1 MVEFASDVRIED
13 IAVRDTD
20 VSKAVEEPLRAMILD
35 MLAEEALD
43 VGEIHDRLAE
53 RGYDRTENT
62 VRHHVNELR
71 DAGLVE
77 IARLEEGRGGTKKF
91 YEANTIV
98 LSYAIP
104 DGRAEDVAAMSEAI
118 EPEIAA
124 ILDRLEAEYGDVID
138 AIAGE
143 MSPCAHCR
151 TQKYE
156 TYVLLTVLRRAFVG
170 AVQDRSDT

>member
-1 MVEFASDVRIED
+1 MAEFASEVTIDD
-13 IAVRDTD
+13 IVVRDTD
-20 VSKAVEEPLRAMILD
+20 VSRAVEEPLRAMILD
-35 MLAEEALD
+35 MLAEQAMSIDQLHESLT
-43 VGEIHDRLAE
+43 E

-98 LSYAIP
+98 LSYALP
-104 DGRAEDVAAMSEAI
+104 DDREADI
-118 EPEIAA
+118 ERMVESIQPGVAA
-124 ILDRLEAEYGDVID
+124 ILDQLADEYGADID

-143 MSPCAHCR
+143 MAPCEHCG

-156 TYVLLTVLRRAFVG
+156 PYVMLTVLRRAFV
-170 AVQDRSDT
+170 RSMSNG

>member
-1 MVEFASDVRIED
+1 MVEFASDVQIED
-13 IAVRDTD
+13 IAVRDTN

-35 MLAEEALD
+35 MLAEESLD
-43 VGEIHDRLAE
+43 VGEIHERLAE

-62 VRHHVNELR
+62 IRHHVNELR

-77 IARLEEGRGGTKKF
+77 VARLEEGRGGTKKF

-104 DGRAEDVAAMSEAI
+104 EGRQGDVAAMSAAI
-118 EPEIAA
+118 EPDVGA
-124 ILDRLEAEYGDVID
+124 ILDRLEDDYGDAID
-138 AIAGE
+138 DIAEE
-143 MSPCAHCR
+143 MAPCAHCR

-156 TYVLLTVLRRAFVG
+156 TYVLLTVLRRALVS
-170 AVQDRSDT
+170 AVQSDQ